1 MDFKVFFSHSIAH
14 VQIRGIIRVEQKL
27 IMELEKEVLYKAC
40 VLTSHGDD
48 LTDETRRLKLSE
60 LGADEVLIR
69 TKAAGVCHTDVH
81 FWHGNYQ
88 VGKTKDQ
95 VVSFSERGISL
106 PRVPGHEIAG
116 EVYAVGTQA
125 MKESRLT
132 IGDRVLV
139 YPWAGCGKCALCEAG
154 NPHMCSVSG
163 QDLGLIRDGGFSEFV
178 RVPNHRYVFKLPD
191 VVSYEMGA
199 LLPCG
204 ALTAYSAVKK
214 LRPVVEE
221 IAQVQKLEVTVG
233 VIGLGGVGQWSL
245 KLLQCVYKDKPI
257 RVIGIDISQAKI
269 DHVLK
274 QGLVQSTFL
283 LDVDKEQTDEFLAK
297 FDNQRFHC
305 VMDFVNTTE
314 TFRFATSLL
323 SSSGLLVC
331 VGLHGGLGEIQLPF
345 LVLGCITITGMY
357 TGSLTSM
364 KELLDIVTS
373 CSLGP
378 PTITHYPLH
387 EATKALQDLEK
398 GKVMGRGILTF

>member
-1 MDFKVFFSHSIAH
+1 ML
-14 VQIRGIIRVEQKL
+14 QK
-27 IMELEKEVLYKAC
+27 MELENEVVYKAC

-48 LTDETRRLKLSE
+48 LIEETRRLKLSE
-60 LGADEVLIR
+60 LGADEVLVR
-69 TKAAGVCHTDVH
+69 TKAAGVCHSDVH

-88 VGKTKDQ
+88 IGKKKDE
-95 VVSFSERGISL
+95 VVSFSERGMEL
-106 PRVPGHEIAG
+106 PRVLGHEIAG
-116 EVYAVGTQA
+116 EVYAVGA
-125 MKESRLT
+125 KAIKESRFT

-154 NPHMCSVSG
+154 EPHMCSVSG
-163 QDLGLIRDGGFSEFV
+163 QDLGFVRDGGFSEFV

-191 VVSYEMGA
+191 GVSTDVGA

-214 LRPVVEE
+214 IRPVVEE
-221 IAQVQKLEVTVG
+221 ITQVQKLEVTVG

-245 KLLQCVYKDKPI
+245 QLLQCVYKDTPI
-257 RVIGIDISQAKI
+257 RVIGIDISQAKT

-283 LDVDKEQTDEFLAK
+283 LDKIAKEQTNEFLAK

-305 VMDFVNTTE
+305 VLDFVNTTE
-314 TFRFATSLL
+314 TFHFATSLL
-323 SSSGLLVC
+323 CKSGLLVC

-345 LVLGCITITGMY
+345 LVLGCITITGMH

-373 CSLGP
+373 CSLGS
-378 PTITHYPLH
+378 PTITRYPLH
-387 EATKALQDLEK
+387 EATKALQDLDN
-398 GKVMGRGILTF
+398 GRIMGRGVLTF